1 MQLQH
6 RLFRGGYHYHSL
18 FLFFLGLPEA
28 SFCTPSEE
36 ELNMFTLLDCS
47 LYFTRARATG
57 TPIGQEPFTET
68 PLHSHAQGRL
78 HLPPNAQ
85 CRLQLIRSDTSLRM
99 CSVRLGRAPT
109 GLAMADTRRR
119 LSKRIRRGAAIDML
133 RPNNRRNHAA
143 STAHPICRDGM
154 CRVGFQL
161 CSKKDPERQNDPDR
175 RRHTRLHNMRRHCRN
190 DPLGLRTRPKENPPL
205 AGCLGVRVCVRE
217 RAGMVCVC
225 VFVCVCAGNPP
236 KPLSNE

>member
-1 MQLQH
+1 MGRKFTTNTQK
-6 RLFRGGYHYHSL
+6 RNSTCSL
-18 FLFFLGLPEA
+18 YL
-28 SFCTPSEE
+28 TVH
-36 ELNMFTLLDCS
+36 FTLLGLEQQVLPSAKS
-47 LYFTRARATG
+47 LSQRHRYIA
-57 TPIGQEPFTET
+57 IGQEPFTET

-161 CSKKDPERQNDPDR
+161 CSNKDPERQNDPDR
-175 RRHTRLHNMRRHCRN
+175 RRHTRLHNMRQHCRN

-217 RAGMVCVC
+217 RAGRVCVC
-225 VFVCVCAGNPP
+225 VCLRVCWQPP
-236 KPLSNE
+236 QRAL

>member
-85 CRLQLIRSDTSLRM
+85 GRLQLIRSDTSLRM

-133 RPNNRRNHAA
+133 RPNNRRKGN
-143 STAHPICRDGM
+143 
-154 CRVGFQL
+154 
-161 CSKKDPERQNDPDR
+161 EPDR
-175 RRHTRLHNMRRHCRN
+175 RRHTRLHNTRLDHMRLHNSLCRD

-217 RAGMVCVC
+217 RAGRVCVC
-225 VFVCVCAGNPP
+225 VCLRVCWQPP
-236 KPLSNE
+236 QRAL

>member
-1 MQLQH
+1 
-6 RLFRGGYHYHSL
+6 
-18 FLFFLGLPEA
+18 
-28 SFCTPSEE
+28 
-36 ELNMFTLLDCS
+36 MFTLLDCS

-85 CRLQLIRSDTSLRM
+85 GRLQLIRSDTSLRM

-133 RPNNRRNHAA
+133 RPNNRRKGN
-143 STAHPICRDGM
+143 
-154 CRVGFQL
+154 
-161 CSKKDPERQNDPDR
+161 EPDR
-175 RRHTRLHNMRRHCRN
+175 RRHTRLHNTRLHNMRLHNSLCRD